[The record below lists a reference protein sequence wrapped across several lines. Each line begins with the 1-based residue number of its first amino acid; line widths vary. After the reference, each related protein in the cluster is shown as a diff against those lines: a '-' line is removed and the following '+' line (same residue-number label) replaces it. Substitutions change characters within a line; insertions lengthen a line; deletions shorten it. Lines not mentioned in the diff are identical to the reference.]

1 MAYMFYSISLFV
13 LVLATGML
21 PAISPAMLVLTFTAA
36 YFTRHRWIHLL
47 PIPEPIYT
55 RLPTSF
61 RDDIEAG
68 LSSSAFDLSG
78 NVEAG
83 DSRQGLD
90 DAGKKEVM
98 RIMKRRGVDFDEA
111 RRMFMQDRFKK
122 NGIGADG
129 IPRDPKFVSF
139 S

>member
-1 MAYMFYSISLFV
+1 MQYMLYYLSFLA
-13 LVLATGML
+13 LVVG
-21 PAISPAMLVLTFTAA
+21 TAA
-36 YFTRHRWIHLL
+36 YFTRHHWLHLV

-55 RLPTSF
+55 RLPSSF
-61 RDDIEAG
+61 REDIEAG

-78 NVEAG
+78 NVEEG

-111 RRMFMQDRFKK
+111 RRIFMQDRFKK
-122 NGIGADG
+122 NNIGADG
-129 IPRDPKFVSF
+129 VPRDPKFVSF

>member
-1 MAYMFYSISLFV
+1 MGYLLYSLSFCA
-13 LVLATGML
+13 LVFATAL
-21 PAISPAMLVLTFTAA
+21 
-36 YFTRHRWIHLL
+36 YFTRQRWLHLL

-68 LSSSAFDLSG
+68 LTSSAFDLSA
-78 NVEAG
+78 NVESG

-90 DAGKKEVM
+90 DAGKREVQT
-98 RIMKRRGVDFDEA
+98 IMKRRGVDFDEA
-111 RRMFMQDRFKK
+111 RRIYMQNRFK
-122 NGIGADG
+122 NNNIGPDG

>member
-1 MAYMFYSISLFV
+1 MGYLFYSLSFIV
-13 LVLATGML
+13 LILIT
-21 PAISPAMLVLTFTAA
+21 IA
-36 YFTRHRWIHLL
+36 YFTRHYWIHRL

-68 LSSSAFDLSG
+68 LSSSNFDLSA
-78 NVEAG
+78 NIEAG

-90 DAGKKEVM
+90 DAGKAEVQN
-98 RIMKRRGVDFDEA
+98 IMQRRGVAFDEA
-111 RRMFMQDRFKK
+111 RRIYMQDRFKK
-122 NGIGADG
+122 NGIGPDG
-129 IPRDPKFVSF
+129 RPRDPKFVSF

>member
-1 MAYMFYSISLFV
+1 MGYILYSLSFAF
-13 LVLATGML
+13 LVLGTL
-21 PAISPAMLVLTFTAA
+21 A
-36 YFTRHRWIHLL
+36 YFTRHHWLHRL
-47 PIPEPIYT
+47 PIPEPLYT

-68 LSSSAFDLSG
+68 LSSSAFDLSA

-90 DAGKKEVM
+90 EAGKKQVQQ
-98 RIMKRRGVDFDEA
+98 IMKRRGVGFDEA
-111 RRMFMQDRFKK
+111 RRIHMQDRFKK
-122 NGIGADG
+122 NNIGSDG
-129 IPRDPKFVSF
+129 LPRDPKFVSF

>member
-1 MAYMFYSISLFV
+1 MAYILYSISLFV
-13 LVLATGML
+13 LVIA
-21 PAISPAMLVLTFTAA
+21 TAA

-47 PIPEPIYT
+47 PIPGAIYT
-55 RLPTSF
+55 RLPSSF

-98 RIMKRRGVDFDEA
+98 RIMKRRGCDFDEA
-111 RRMFMQDRFKK
+111 RRIYMQERFKK
-122 NGIGADG
+122 NNIGADG

>member
-1 MAYMFYSISLFV
+1 MAYMFYSLWASV
-13 LVLATGML
+13 LVLAL
-21 PAISPAMLVLTFTAA
+21 AA
-36 YFTRHRWIHLL
+36 YFTRHRWLHLL
-47 PIPEPIYT
+47 PIPDPIYT

-61 RDDIEAG
+61 REDIEAG
-68 LSSSAFDLSG
+68 LSSSSFNLDE

-90 DAGKKEVM
+90 DTGKKEVM

-111 RRMFMQDRFKK
+111 RRIYMQDRFKK

>member
-1 MAYMFYSISLFV
+1 M
-13 LVLATGML
+13 
-21 PAISPAMLVLTFTAA
+21 
-36 YFTRHRWIHLL
+36 
-47 PIPEPIYT
+47 
-55 RLPTSF
+55 
-61 RDDIEAG
+61 
-68 LSSSAFDLSG
+68 
-78 NVEAG
+78 EAG

-111 RRMFMQDRFKK
+111 RRMFMEDRFKK
-122 NGIGADG
+122 NNIGADG

>member
-1 MAYMFYSISLFV
+1 MIITV
-13 LVLATGML
+13 
-21 PAISPAMLVLTFTAA
+21 A
-36 YFTRHRWIHLL
+36 YFTRHLWIHLL

-68 LSSSAFDLSG
+68 LSSSAFDLSS

-90 DAGKKEVM
+90 DAGKKEVI
-98 RIMKRRGVDFDEA
+98 RIMKRKGIDFDEA
-111 RRMFMQDRFKK
+111 RKIYMQERFKK
-122 NGIGADG
+122 NNIGADG
-129 IPRDPKFVSF
+129 VPKDPKFVSF

>member
-1 MAYMFYSISLFV
+1 L
-13 LVLATGML
+13 
-21 PAISPAMLVLTFTAA
+21 
-36 YFTRHRWIHLL
+36 HLL

-90 DAGKKEVM
+90 DAAKKEVM

-111 RRMFMQDRFKK
+111 RRMYMQDRFKK
-122 NGIGADG
+122 NNIGADG